1 MQKYE
6 KKMKMSNFFIIFAE
20 KNMRPLFLITILAFS
35 LTACNIERGV
45 QPNSAGRTLEVL
57 VVCSRSDFEG
67 GLGDTLREA
76 LMRPNAS
83 LNQAEP
89 MFTLSNVIPSAFER
103 TDMFQRMRSIIII
116 NFTQENLRQ
125 FVVRRDVWANN
136 QIVFQF
142 NVPDRETFF
151 VLFREHQELMEQ
163 AFFHREHARMISTF
177 RTTESFV
184 IADRLRST
192 FGFRLVAPDQFRI
205 RTSNPNF
212 VSINRETR
220 HFGQNLMIHTYP
232 FTANSFTQEDIIR
245 VRNEISQRYIF
256 GPLEGSFMTTEY
268 RVPPISRAVNLNGR
282 FAIETRGL
290 WRLIGDFM
298 GGPFV
303 NYVFLDEERN
313 QMVMIDGFVYAPGRG
328 KRDLLLQL
336 EAIVYSIDRIE

>member
-1 MQKYE
+1 
-6 KKMKMSNFFIIFAE
+6 
-20 KNMRPLFLITILAFS
+20 MRPLFLTVISAFL
-35 LTACNIERGV
+35 LTACNLERNV
-45 QPNSAGRTLEVL
+45 QPNSGGRTLEVL

-67 GLGDTLREA
+67 EVGDTLRAA
-76 LMRPNAS
+76 LMRPNPS

-89 MFTLSNVIPSAFER
+89 MFTLANVAMSAFER
-103 TDMFQRMRSIIII
+103 ADMFQRMRSIIII
-116 NFTQENLRQ
+116 NFTQENLRP
-125 FVVRRDVWANN
+125 FMVRRDVWANN
-136 QIVFQF
+136 QVVFQF

-151 VLFREHQELMEQ
+151 TLFRENQALMEQ
-163 AFFHREHARMISTF
+163 TFFHREHARMISTF
-177 RTTESFV
+177 RATESF
-184 IADRLRST
+184 IISDRLRST
-192 FGFRLVAPDQFRI
+192 FGFRLVAPDQFRV

-220 HFGQNLMIHTYP
+220 HFGQNIMVHSYP

-256 GPLEGSFMTTEY
+256 GPIEGSFMTTEY
-268 RVPPISRAVNLNGR
+268 RVPPISREVNFNGR

-303 NYVFLDEERN
+303 NYVFFDEERN
-313 QMVMIDGFVYAPGRG
+313 QMIMIDGFVHAPGRN

-336 EAIVYSIDRIE
+336 EAIAYSIDRIEN